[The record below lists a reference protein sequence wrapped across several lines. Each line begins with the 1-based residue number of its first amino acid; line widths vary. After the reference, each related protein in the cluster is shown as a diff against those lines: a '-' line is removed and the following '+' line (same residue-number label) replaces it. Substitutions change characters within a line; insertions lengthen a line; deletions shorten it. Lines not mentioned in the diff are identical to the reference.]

1 VGKNLFDL
9 HIPTMSQPENIQMRT
24 EHAAPAVT
32 DLRDAAH
39 LGPVLP
45 HFLILTSGRT
55 GSSHLVSLLD
65 SHPDLCC
72 FGELFRQAEA
82 SFPFFYVNTP
92 HTDPREYLASLAGRV
107 GNRLMGFKLTAHCM
121 TIHPEAASLLQD
133 ARVRV
138 ILLRRANLL
147 AQAVSGSLAKA
158 TDVWHSTGP
167 ERDPNAQVR
176 IEPKRI
182 VGTLVKLQ
190 EQQIA
195 LAALCQGHPVFEL
208 SYEDLATGNRLDD
221 LQRFLGVE
229 PRPLTSRYRRL
240 DPRPLREKIENWEQV
255 RAALAGTQFEG
266 LL

>member
-1 VGKNLFDL
+1 
-9 HIPTMSQPENIQMRT
+9 MRR

-32 DLRDAAH
+32 DSCSVTQP
-39 LGPVLP
+39 GPVLP
-45 HFLILTSGRT
+45 HFLILTAGRT

-65 SHPDLCC
+65 SHPELCC

-92 HTDPREYLASLAGRV
+92 HTDPRDYLASLAGRV

-195 LAALCQGHPVFEL
+195 LAALCQGHPVFDL

-229 PRPLTSRYRRL
+229 SRPLTSRYRRL
-240 DPRPLREKIENWEQV
+240 DPRPLREKIENWEEV